1 MEGNSHLIGQNIRTR
16 PIQSHAL
23 KKTFFNRGGLWVVGQ
38 SLLLTVAAILSVSFR
53 DQFAPISLQLPVA
66 VALFTLSA
74 FTGIAGVVALG
85 KNRTAFPT
93 PLPDSELVSTGI
105 YRAVRNPLYLSLI
118 LWAISWGLFWRSLV
132 GIGFAVVITI
142 FFDLKAR
149 DEERRLRTNHPEYAA
164 YARRV
169 RRFVPGIY

>member
-1 MEGNSHLIGQNIRTR
+1 ME
-16 PIQSHAL
+16 
-23 KKTFFNRGGLWVVGQ
+23 KTFLNRGGLWVVGQ
-38 SLLLTVAAILSVSFR
+38 SLLLTAAAVASVYFQN
-53 DQFAPISLQLPVA
+53 QFAPIRFQLEVA
-66 VALFTLSA
+66 VTLFVLSA

-93 PLPDSELVSTGI
+93 PLPDGELISAGI
-105 YRAVRNPLYLSLI
+105 YRVVRHPLYLSLM
-118 LWAISWGLFWRSLV
+118 LWAISWALFWRSAA
-132 GIGFAVVITI
+132 GIAFAIVIAI

-149 DEERRLRTNHPEYAA
+149 DEERQLRANHPEYAD